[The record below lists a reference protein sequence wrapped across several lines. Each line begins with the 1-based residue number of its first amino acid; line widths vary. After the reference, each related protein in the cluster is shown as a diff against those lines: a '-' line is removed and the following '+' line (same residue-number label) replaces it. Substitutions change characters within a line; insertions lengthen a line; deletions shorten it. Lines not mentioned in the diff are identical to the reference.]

1 MAQLTCA
8 DEHLDAFNTGYNS
21 HLPDLLRIPGLDWGQ
36 RHVNL
41 EGSKGGATR
50 FTTLY
55 GIRDASDLTSI
66 LDRNGSPGSH
76 SIAASEIAAFSQLE
90 GMSGHVA
97 NAYEQISGSPLR
109 APLLDSDRPISI
121 VSAGVDPEHE
131 TEWNRW
137 YTESHVPSLL
147 KISGYVMAGR
157 FRVLEHPALG
167 GFNSGP
173 KYLAIHK
180 CENEDVQPTLQPGE
194 AMHPEARAE
203 LDRWISY
210 GALHV
215 LISVGAVNA

>member
-1 MAQLTCA
+1 M
-8 DEHLDAFNTGYNS
+8 
-21 HLPDLLRIPGLDWGQ
+21 
-36 RHVNL
+36 
-41 EGSKGGATR
+41 
-50 FTTLY
+50 Y

-66 LDRNGSPGSH
+66 LGRSGTPDSH
-76 SIAASEIAAFSQLE
+76 SIAASEFAAFSQLE

-109 APLLDSDRPISI
+109 APLLESDRPISI